1 MSILLK
7 RPAPRREV
15 LRGMLGGAAV
25 SVGMPFLDCFLNSN
39 GTAQASGAAIPVRF
53 GTWYWGCGHTPGH
66 DVAAKPATGKG
77 IKFLEE
83 CAPLQQYE
91 EHINYFGGFN
101 TPLDGKSNYVH
112 HSGWVASRTGT
123 APANTGEVP
132 APTLDTIIADARG
145 GGTRFQVLD
154 VNSMGNP
161 RITYS
166 ARSTYARVTAEAAP
180 LSFYTRIFGPD
191 FVDPNKADFKPD
203 PALMVRKSVL
213 SAVLDESKKLQGVVG
228 ASDKQRLDEYFT
240 SIRQLESQLDLQL
253 QKPAPNMACR
263 PMTFDGI
270 AGSNDELNGQSFAQV
285 EAVAESHAVLMQILT
300 MALACN
306 QTNIFNVVYS
316 DAFSG
321 LRRKGDANN
330 HHTLTHE
337 EETDPKLG
345 YQPMAF
351 WFNCQNMVG
360 AAAFIKAFA
369 AFKEGD
375 GTLLDNCLVYA
386 NSESSYARYH
396 GINNLPMFTFGKA
409 GGRIK
414 TGYHVVGNGDPCTR
428 VGFTVMRAMGLPI
441 DRWGTKSLETS
452 KPITEIMT

>member
-7 RPAPRREV
+7 RPAPRREI
-15 LRGMLGGAAV
+15 LRGLLGGAAV
-25 SVGMPFLDCFLNSN
+25 SVALPFLDCFLDEN
-39 GTAQASGAAIPVRF
+39 GQALASGAPIPVRF

-66 DVAAKPATGKG
+66 DIATRTATGKG
-77 IKFLEE
+77 IKFLAET
-83 CAPLQQYE
+83 APLAPYE
-91 EHINYFGGFN
+91 KYINYYGGFN

-132 APTLDTIIADARG
+132 AATLDVLIADAKG
-145 GGTRFQVLD
+145 NGTRFRNLD

-166 ARSTYARVTAEAAP
+166 ARSTYSRAIAEAAP
-180 LSFYTRIFGPD
+180 LSFYARIFGTG
-191 FVDPNKADFKPD
+191 FADPNKADFTPD

-213 SAVLDESKKLQGVVG
+213 SAVLEESKKFQTMVG
-228 ASDKQRLDEYFT
+228 KADQQRLDEYFT
-240 SIRQLESQLDLQL
+240 SIRQLEGQLDLEL
-253 QKPAPNMACR
+253 QKPAPNEACKV
-263 PMTFDGI
+263 FDSHRLDS
-270 AGSNDELNGQSFAQV
+270 AEELLGVSFAQV
-285 EAVAESHAVLMQILT
+285 ETVAHSHKLLMEILT

-306 QTNIFNVVYS
+306 QTKIFNVVYS

-321 LRRKGDANN
+321 LRRAGDANN

-351 WFNCQNMVG
+351 WFNCQNMKG
-360 AAAFIKAFA
+360 AAAFIEAFLKI
-369 AFKEGD
+369 KEGD
-375 GTLLDNCLVYA
+375 GTLLDNTLVYA
-386 NSESSYARYH
+386 SSESSYARYH
-396 GINNLPMFTFGKA
+396 GINNLPMFTFGSG

-428 VGFTVMRAMGLPI
+428 VGFTAMRAMGLAV

-452 KPITEIMT
+452 KPLTEILI